1 MRGAASSRPTRLRG
15 HVNDEVCCER
25 DGEAGDYGRNHYRA
39 YGKLVLRYAWAKQ
52 DPRGDKSHTQPGLLV
67 WQSLFGLER

>member
-1 MRGAASSRPTRLRG
+1 
-15 HVNDEVCCER
+15 VNDEVCCER